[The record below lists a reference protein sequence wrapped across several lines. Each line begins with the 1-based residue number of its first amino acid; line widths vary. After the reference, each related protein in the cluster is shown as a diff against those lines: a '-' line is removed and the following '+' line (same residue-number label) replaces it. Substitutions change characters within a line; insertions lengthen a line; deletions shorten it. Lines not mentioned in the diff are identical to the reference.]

1 MTEYEIESL
10 RQATLQSVMAIA
22 DVQSTHI
29 SIYLTIVFAYIVVA
43 YVAGE
48 KLTRFQLSIVS
59 FVFVAACMWELMMII
74 TLGAGATAIGFE
86 ILQDAD
92 TQPPLS
98 GSARIWFS
106 ILLWSSGMFSALIFM
121 WNVRSSKNN

>member
-10 RQATLQSVMAIA
+10 QQATLQSVMAIA

-48 KLTRFQLSIVS
+48 KLTRFQLSVVTFI
-59 FVFVAACMWELMMII
+59 FVAACMWELMMI
-74 TLGAGATAIGFE
+74 TSLGAGAVAVGAE
-86 ILQDAD
+86 LLQSGDAN
-92 TQPPLS
+92 PPLS
-98 GSARIWFS
+98 NSAREWFS
-106 ILLWSSGMFSALIFM
+106 ILLWSSGMLSALIFM
-121 WNVRSSKNN
+121 WNMRSSDND